1 MLQEQTTVYYS
12 RVDVLVALAKRLN
25 LYEERHQL
33 SSEDFF
39 DRFSK
44 GQLDD
49 TLDFVEWSNDYRHFL
64 ALKLELEDRL
74 SHAA

>member
-1 MLQEQTTVYYS
+1 MQEQTTVYYS
-12 RVDVLVALAKRLN
+12 RVDALVALAKRLN

>member
-1 MLQEQTTVYYS
+1 MQKHTTVYYS
-12 RVDVLVALAKRLN
+12 RVDALVTLAKRLN

-39 DRFSK
+39 DQFSK
-44 GQLDD
+44 GQLGD
-49 TLDFVEWSNDYRHFL
+49 TIDFVEWSNDYRHFL

-74 SHAA
+74 SN

>member
-1 MLQEQTTVYYS
+1 MQEQTTVYYS
-12 RVDVLVALAKRLN
+12 RVDALVALAKRLN
-25 LYEERHQL
+25 LHEERHQL

-64 ALKLELEDRL
+64 ALKLDLEDRL

>member
-1 MLQEQTTVYYS
+1 MQEQTTVYYS
-12 RVDVLVALAKRLN
+12 RVDALVALAKRLN
-25 LYEERHQL
+25 LHEERHQL

>member
-1 MLQEQTTVYYS
+1 MTQKQTTVYYS
-12 RVDVLVALAKRLN
+12 RVDALVALAKRLN

-44 GQLDD
+44 DQLDD

>member
-1 MLQEQTTVYYS
+1 MQKQTTVYCS
-12 RVDVLVALAKRLN
+12 CVDALVAPAKRLN

-39 DRFSK
+39 DQFSK
-44 GQLDD
+44 GQLGD